1 MSEVNAGF
9 IRDAG
14 KIGGYF
20 ECQVRKSAKGR
31 VCGKRI
37 HIPEDAAAASQMIQD
52 YLEAG
57 GYPAHCEVTMV
68 WVTRFQAKH
77 GDKALRQQLFDPN
90 APKDGGRIE
99 GRSGDIS
106 GEG

>member
-1 MSEVNAGF
+1 MAVNEGF

-14 KIGGYF
+14 QIGGYF

-37 HIPEDAAAASQMIQD
+37 HIPKDKDAASKMIQD

-57 GYPAHCEVTMV
+57 GYPQHCDTTMT
-68 WVTRFQAKH
+68 WVTAFEARRGK
-77 GDKALRQQLFDPN
+77 KALRAQLFDPN
-90 APKDGGRIE
+90 APEGAGGVE
-99 GRSGDIS
+99 GRDGTVP